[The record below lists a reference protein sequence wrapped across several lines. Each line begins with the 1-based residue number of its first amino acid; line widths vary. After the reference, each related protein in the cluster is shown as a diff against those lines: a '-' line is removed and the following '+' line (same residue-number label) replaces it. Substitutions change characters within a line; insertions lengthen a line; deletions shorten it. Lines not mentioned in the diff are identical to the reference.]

1 MEWERFGVRWGL
13 AGGVAIATMA
23 EARAVALYAQQAG
36 FDGLWISHA
45 GAIHPVVALS
55 ALGEVAP
62 DLIEFGTS
70 VIPIFGRHP
79 VDVAQQA
86 LSAQSILDGRF
97 TLGIGAGLKAQAE
110 DRLRCLGTSPLA
122 IPAEF
127 VDVLTPLLNGQSVHF
142 EGEHLTART
151 ELGIEASPP
160 LILVAALGPRM
171 LRFAGERTA
180 AAPLLGQCGP
190 KTIAEYVLP
199 HLLEGAERGGRSDK
213 PRIMALVRVC
223 VTDEHAPAYALA
235 KEISAFYQS
244 FPSYQRVLAK
254 ENLDHP
260 ADLHLIGSAQQVLD
274 GLAAY
279 AEAGVTD
286 LRVEVS
292 APCVATTERTKEVL
306 ADHLN
311 GRSGHP

>member
-1 MEWERFGVRWGL
+1 MGGERFGVRWGL
-13 AGGVAIATMA
+13 AGGVAIATMD

-97 TLGIGAGLKAQAE
+97 TLGIGAGSKAQAE
-110 DRLRCLGTSPLA
+110 DRLGLSWDKPFSYTR
-122 IPAEF
+122 EF

-151 ELGIEASPP
+151 ELGVEASPP
-160 LILVAALGPRM
+160 PILVAALGPRM

-180 AAPLLGQCGP
+180 GTSLGQCGP

-199 HLLEGAERGGRSDK
+199 HLMEGAKRGGRSDK

>member
-1 MEWERFGVRWGL
+1 MGAERFGVRWGL
-13 AGGVAIATMA
+13 AGGVAIATMD

-97 TLGIGAGLKAQAE
+97 TLGIGAGSKAQAE
-110 DRLRCLGTSPLA
+110 DRLGLSWDKPFSYTR
-122 IPAEF
+122 EF

-151 ELGIEASPP
+151 ELGIEASAPP
-160 LILVAALGPRM
+160 ILVAALGPRM

-180 AAPLLGQCGP
+180 GTSLGQCGP

-199 HLLEGAERGGRSDK
+199 HLMEGAERGGRSDK

>member
-1 MEWERFGVRWGL
+1 MGGERFGVRWGL
-13 AGGVAIATMA
+13 AGGVAIATMD

-97 TLGIGAGLKAQAE
+97 TLGIGAGSKAQAE
-110 DRLRCLGTSPLA
+110 DRLGLSWDKPFSYTR
-122 IPAEF
+122 EF

-151 ELGIEASPP
+151 ELGVEASPP
-160 LILVAALGPRM
+160 PILVAALGPRM

-180 AAPLLGQCGP
+180 GTSLGQCGP

-199 HLLEGAERGGRSDK
+199 HLMEGAKRGGRSDK

-244 FPSYQRVLAK
+244 FPSYQLVLAK

>member
-1 MEWERFGVRWGL
+1 MGAERFGVRWGL

-23 EARAVALYAQQAG
+23 EARAVALFAQQAG

-97 TLGIGAGLKAQAE
+97 TLGIGAGSKAQAE
-110 DRLRCLGTSPLA
+110 DRLGLSWDKPFSYTR
-122 IPAEF
+122 EF
-127 VDVLTPLLNGQSVHF
+127 VDVLTPLLNGQSVYF

-160 LILVAALGPRM
+160 PILVAALGPRM

-180 AAPLLGQCGP
+180 GTSLGQCGP

-199 HLLEGAERGGRSDK
+199 HLMEGAERGGRSDK

-223 VTDEHAPAYALA
+223 VTDQHAPAYALA

-254 ENLDHP
+254 EDLDHP

-292 APCVATTERTKEVL
+292 APCVATTERTREVL

>member
-1 MEWERFGVRWGL
+1 MEAERFGVRWGL
-13 AGGVAIATMA
+13 AGGVAIATMD
-23 EARAVALYAQQAG
+23 EAREVALYAQNAG

-97 TLGIGAGLKAQAE
+97 TLGIGAGSKAQAE
-110 DRLRCLGTSPLA
+110 DRLGLSWDKPFSYTR
-122 IPAEF
+122 EF
-127 VDVLTPLLNGQSVHF
+127 VDVLAPLLKGQSVHF

-151 ELGIEASPP
+151 ELGIKASPP
-160 LILVAALGPRM
+160 PILVAALGPRM

-180 AAPLLGQCGP
+180 GTSLGQCGP

-199 HLLEGAERGGRSDK
+199 HLIEGAERGGHSEK

-223 VTDEHAPAYALA
+223 VTDDHEPAYALA

-254 ENLDHP
+254 EGLDHP

-274 GLAAY
+274 GLEAY
-279 AEAGVTD
+279 AKAGVTD

-292 APCVATTERTKEVL
+292 APCKATIERTRGVL
-306 ADHLN
+306 ADHLG
-311 GRSGHP
+311 GRPGHP

>member
-1 MEWERFGVRWGL
+1 MGAERFGVRWGL

-23 EARAVALYAQQAG
+23 EARAVALFAQQAG

-79 VDVAQQA
+79 VGVAQQA

-97 TLGIGAGLKAQAE
+97 TLGIGAGSKAQAE
-110 DRLRCLGTSPLA
+110 DRLGLSWDKPFSYTR
-122 IPAEF
+122 EF
-127 VDVLTPLLNGQSVHF
+127 VEVLTPLLNGQSVHF

-151 ELGIEASPP
+151 ELGVEASPP
-160 LILVAALGPRM
+160 PILVAALGPRM

-180 AAPLLGQCGP
+180 GTSLGQCGP

-199 HLLEGAERGGRSDK
+199 HLMEGAKRGGRSDK

-235 KEISAFYQS
+235 KEISALYQS